1 MFKLFIT
8 LTAAALVAKSFS
20 QSCSPYPARPQQ
32 CSAGARYCPV
42 DCTKTSRLST
52 ICTSFVSTPDPVTVT
67 SLVTITPSASVTTTT
82 KTVTQNATCVTQVP
96 YLNIF
101 SFKNQNCS
109 TSVTTPEP
117 ICDGGLLGLGIGD
130 ECTCPSTNYTVTP
143 NSIKI
148 NTPGIAT
155 LDNGFRYTQSE
166 CVPLAVPD
174 SNSVFFTID
183 GTDGTNAT
191 TSDCRVT
198 FFTEADCTGTQDGFN
213 INNSGTC
220 LSNDPTKY
228 PPYNSA
234 QFECSSVLGLI

>member
-1 MFKLFIT
+1 MSKLFII
-8 LTAAALVAKSFS
+8 LTGTALVAKGFS
-20 QSCSPYPARPQQ
+20 QNCSPYPARPQQ
-32 CSAGARYCPV
+32 CSAGNRYCPV
-42 DCTKTSRLST
+42 DCTKTSRLPT
-52 ICTSFVSTPDPVTVT
+52 ICSSFVPTPEPVTVT
-67 SLVTITPSASVTTTT
+67 ASVTITASASVTTAT
-82 KTVTQNATCVTQVP
+82 KTVTQNATCATEIP

-101 SFKNQNCS
+101 SFQNQNCS

-117 ICDGGLLGLGIGD
+117 VCSGGLLGIGE
-130 ECTCPSTNYTVTP
+130 ECTCPSANYTVTP

-155 LDNGFRYTQSE
+155 LDDGYRYTQST

-174 SNSVFFTID
+174 SNSVFFTVD

-198 FFTEADCTGTQDGFN
+198 FFTGADCTGTQDGFN
-213 INNSGTC
+213 INKSGTC

-234 QFECSSVLGLI
+234 QFECPSVLGLI

>member
-1 MFKLFIT
+1 MSKLFII
-8 LTAAALVAKSFS
+8 LTGAALVAKSFS
-20 QSCSPYPARPQQ
+20 QNCSPYPARPQQ
-32 CSAGARYCPV
+32 CSAGNRYCPV

-52 ICTSFVSTPDPVTVT
+52 ICSSFVPTPAPVTVT
-67 SLVTITPSASVTTTT
+67 AFVTITPSASVTTAT
-82 KTVTQNATCVTQVP
+82 KTVTQNATCATKIP

-109 TSVTTPEP
+109 TSVTTPRP
-117 ICDGGLLGLGIGD
+117 VCRGGLLGIGE
-130 ECTCPSTNYTVTP
+130 ECTCPSTKYTVTP
-143 NSIKI
+143 NVIKI

-155 LDNGFRYTQSE
+155 LDDGYRYTQST

-174 SNSVFFTID
+174 SNSVFFTVD

-198 FFTEADCTGTQDGFN
+198 FFTGTDCTGTQDGFN
-213 INNSGTC
+213 INKSGTC

>member
-1 MFKLFIT
+1 MTKLFVT
-8 LTAAALVAKSFS
+8 LTGAALVAKSFS
-20 QSCSPYPARPQQ
+20 QNCSPYPARPQQ
-32 CSAGARYCPV
+32 CSAGNRYCPA

-52 ICTSFVSTPDPVTVT
+52 ICSSFVPIPTPVTVT
-67 SLVTITPSASVTTTT
+67 SSVTVTASVSLSTAT
-82 KTVTQNATCVTQVP
+82 KTVTQNATCATQVP

-101 SFKNQNCS
+101 SFQNQNCS

-117 ICDGGLLGLGIGD
+117 VCSGGFLGIGQ

-155 LDNGFRYTQSE
+155 LGDGFRYTQSE

-174 SNSVFFTID
+174 SNSVFFTVD

-191 TSDCRVT
+191 ASDCRVT

-220 LSNDPTKY
+220 LSNDPANY
-228 PPYNSA
+228 PSYNSA
-234 QFECSSVLGLI
+234 QFECSSVLGSIQG

>member
-1 MFKLFIT
+1 MFKLFTIY
-8 LTAAALVAKSFS
+8 AGAALVARGFS
-20 QSCSPYPARPQQ
+20 QSCSPYPARPQK
-32 CSAGARYCPV
+32 CSAGSRYCPV

-52 ICTSFVSTPDPVTVT
+52 ICSSSVSTPAPVTVT
-67 SLVTITPSASVTTTT
+67 ASVTITASASASTTTR
-82 KTVTQNATCVTQVP
+82 TVTQNATCATQIP

-109 TSVTTPEP
+109 TSITTPEP
-117 ICDGGLLGLGIGD
+117 VCSGGFLGIGQ
-130 ECTCPSTNYTVTP
+130 ECTCSATNYTVTP

-148 NTPGIAT
+148 KTPGIAT
-155 LDNGFRYTQSE
+155 TDSGRRYTQST

-198 FFTEADCTGTQDGFN
+198 FFTQANCTGIQDGFN
-213 INNSGTC
+213 IRNSGIC
-220 LSNDPTKY
+220 LSNDPAKY
-228 PPYNSA
+228 PSYNSA